1 MSQNWMRHFELQL
14 IDDKGDGISL
24 SDFKVTFNIQKMPA
38 TIFNGFVGN
47 FKIYNL
53 SPETQNRIMGKEF
66 TRVRAI
72 AGYNGTADSSGNY
85 PDKNVGII
93 FNGDIR
99 FTVTGK
105 DNVTDSWVLI
115 QCIDGW
121 EGHLNASVKTQ
132 CRQAGSML
140 TCLIWVCSP
149 LALMALQR
157 EAGRILVQLYSPAA
171 ALFIRTL
178 DALCTALQG
187 SARLTGGT
195 KTTRCISFLMISTY
209 RKRLC

>member
-93 FNGDIR
+93 FKEGANKQVISSQA
-99 FTVTGK
+99 
-105 DNVTDSWVLI
+105 DSLI
-115 QCIDGW
+115 KI
-121 EGHLNASVKTQ
+121 S
-132 CRQAGSML
+132 R
-140 TCLIWVCSP
+140 IW
-149 LALMALQR
+149 A
-157 EAGRILVQLYSPAA
+157 
-171 ALFIRTL
+171 
-178 DALCTALQG
+178 D
-187 SARLTGGT
+187 
-195 KTTRCISFLMISTY
+195 
-209 RKRLC
+209 